1 MILKKEKDFK
11 LRRMTMKKFSFLL
24 SVIFILTCC
33 QPFNVYGSI
42 CGNNDGSSTVASTNE
57 VTSINTQNMQGQGY
71 ATAEGGDA
79 SAYAVSGDASSGSI
93 SNISTNSVSNYK
105 GRTSPISTVLPYLPS
120 WTHGGWGILQTYFP
134 NGPSSNMAYEQVVY
148 PKNSQD
154 IKMLKAVLKS
164 IPHDGPLDFLGGVIN
179 DVAAVFGAPDNF
191 HHGRGFEIAS
201 SIERKRRPEGKPLLI
216 FIDSNIDRNVLRG
229 LGFAYVG
236 RVSLEGKSERN
247 WDQVYKA
254 AIAETLP
261 WDVDMIIVSG
271 GMKGVTVG
279 SNFSFPTAAGAYS
292 QLNYSLSMFGGA
304 SSGVTEGKG
313 VAMISAECYRY
324 HPRAI
329 QRRAIPQSFYDK
341 IHASTTAAK
350 QTKATEK
357 QAPKTESAALTN
369 PQRTQAVAKN
379 SQTAPPVVPKN
390 NTKQRAGIEISRE
403 LYELAGFNQQQQ
415 LDYTVIK

>member
-1 MILKKEKDFK
+1 
-11 LRRMTMKKFSFLL
+11 MKKFSFLL
-24 SVIFILTCC
+24 SVVFVLACC
-33 QPFNVYGSI
+33 QSLSAYGSI
-42 CGNNDGSSTVASTNE
+42 CNDGSSNDSSTVASTNE
-57 VTSINTQNMQGQGY
+57 VTSINNQNMQGQGY

-154 IKMLKAVLKS
+154 IKMLKGVLKS

-341 IHASTTAAK
+341 IHASATAAK
-350 QTKATEK
+350 QTKVTEK

-403 LYELAGFNQQQQ
+403 LYEMAGFNQQQQ

>member
-1 MILKKEKDFK
+1 
-11 LRRMTMKKFSFLL
+11 MKKFSFIL
-24 SVIFILTCC
+24 SAVFMLTCC
-33 QPFNVYGSI
+33 QSFRVYGIVCS
-42 CGNNDGSSTVASTNE
+42 DGTSTVASTNE
-57 VTSINTQNMQGQGY
+57 VTSINNQNMQGQGY

-79 SAYAVSGDASSGSI
+79 SASAYSGDASSGSI
-93 SNISTNSVSNYK
+93 SSISTNSINNYK
-105 GRTSPISTVLPYLPS
+105 GRTSPISTILPYLPS

-134 NGPSSNMAYEQVVY
+134 NGPSSNMAYERVIY

-154 IKMLKAVLKS
+154 IKELKGVLKS

-216 FIDSNIDRNVLRG
+216 FIDSNIDRNVLRD

-261 WDVDMIIVSG
+261 WDVDMIIMSG

-304 SSGVTEGKG
+304 SNGVTEGKG
-313 VAMISAECYRY
+313 VAMVSAECFRY
-324 HPRAI
+324 YPRAI

-341 IHASTTAAK
+341 IHASAAAR
-350 QTKATEK
+350 QTSATEK
-357 QAPKTESAALTN
+357 PKDRTE
-369 PQRTQAVAKN
+369 VAREIT
-379 SQTAPPVVPKN
+379 SQTAPVLPKDGDKT
-390 NTKQRAGIEISRE
+390 TKQRPGIEISRE
-403 LYELAGFNQQQQ
+403 LYEMAGFNSQQQ
-415 LDYTVIK
+415 LDYMVIK